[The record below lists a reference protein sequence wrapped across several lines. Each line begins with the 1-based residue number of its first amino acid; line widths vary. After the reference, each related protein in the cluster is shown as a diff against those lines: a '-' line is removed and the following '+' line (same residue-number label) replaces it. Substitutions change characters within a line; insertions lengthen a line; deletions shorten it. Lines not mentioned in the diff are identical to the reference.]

1 MKTMKDYLDLYL
13 SCDVLSLADGLKKLR
28 NKIRNSTLEN
38 IGMLML
44 ESLFDCTSFKLECN
58 A

>member
-38 IGMLML
+38 YRYA
-44 ESLFDCTSFKLECN
+44 N
-58 A
+58 ARVII